1 MLRYRAQVKLDFTAS
16 EWQLYTSMEGVEE
29 VAQELNKGLS
39 KAINEAWQMID
50 EGVGYNEALKHINQ
64 CFDNYIRDY
73 DDFGLSDS
81 EPVYK
86 KSEILTIVFN
96 HDLIDTL
103 IRHNPNYPKKPGF
116 KL

>member
-1 MLRYRAQVKLDFTAS
+1 MLRYRAQIKLDFTAS
-16 EWQLYTSMEGVEE
+16 EWQLYSSMEGVEE
-29 VAQELNKGLS
+29 VAKEVNQGLS

-50 EGVGYNEALKHINQ
+50 EGVGYNEALKHINN

-81 EPVYK
+81 EPLDK
-86 KSEILTIVFN
+86 KSEILSIVFN
-96 HDLIDTL
+96 HDLIDTI
-103 IRHNPNYPKKPGF
+103 IRHNPNYPKKTGF